1 MWCARDVDPHSAI
14 DGRDPRLDHRHVST
28 FLSVAEVRYMHARGP
43 SGRDG
48 GYRRALMPMVA
59 VFADTV
65 PAGGDA
71 VPHDNQRRSTSAR
84 PRPGR

>member
-1 MWCARDVDPHSAI
+1 
-14 DGRDPRLDHRHVST
+14 
-28 FLSVAEVRYMHARGP
+28 MHARGP